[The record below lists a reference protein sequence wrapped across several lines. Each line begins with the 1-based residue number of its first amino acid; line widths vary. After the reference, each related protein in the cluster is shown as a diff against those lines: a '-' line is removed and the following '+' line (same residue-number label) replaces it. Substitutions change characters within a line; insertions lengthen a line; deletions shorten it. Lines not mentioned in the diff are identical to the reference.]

1 MEKIYYLALY
11 LIGINNKLLVDIILN
26 VPKKEV
32 KNILLKDDLLQFQY
46 MYNINIEK
54 YADKLLNK
62 NIVKECIEK
71 AENIV
76 KLSKD
81 YSIDIIAINNK
92 RYPKI
97 LRDIDN
103 PPALLHVKGKS
114 ITKSD
119 QKAIACVGT
128 RNATTFGISAVNMI
142 VKPLTKEKFT
152 IVSGLATGIDA
163 ESHRVCLANSGR
175 TIAVL
180 AHGLD
185 QIYPK
190 ENTELAKKILENG
203 GTLVSE
209 YPIGTRI
216 DKFRFVDRNRIIA
229 GLSKGTVIFE
239 SKEKSGSMHT
249 VNFALVNNR
258 KVFCPVPTYKKESV
272 LGLLQ
277 LINTKQ
283 AIPLYN
289 QNDYRKILNT
299 FGYKLNNNLEQTNKV
314 KIECIN
320 TINQYNNQN
329 SDLIKVLQ
337 NMQYDKYS
345 TIKVNKE
352 VSDIFKEILKDNNL
366 TMKEFI
372 NGVIVN
378 IVSNYNKGE

>member
-1 MEKIYYLALY
+1 
-11 LIGINNKLLVDIILN
+11 
-26 VPKKEV
+26 
-32 KNILLKDDLLQFQY
+32 
-46 MYNINIEK
+46 
-54 YADKLLNK
+54 
-62 NIVKECIEK
+62 
-71 AENIV
+71 
-76 KLSKD
+76 
-81 YSIDIIAINNK
+81 
-92 RYPKI
+92 
-97 LRDIDN
+97 
-103 PPALLHVKGKS
+103 
-114 ITKSD
+114 
-119 QKAIACVGT
+119 
-128 RNATTFGISAVNMI
+128 
-142 VKPLTKEKFT
+142 
-152 IVSGLATGIDA
+152 
-163 ESHRVCLANSGR
+163 
-175 TIAVL
+175 
-180 AHGLD
+180 
-185 QIYPK
+185 
-190 ENTELAKKILENG
+190 
-203 GTLVSE
+203 
-209 YPIGTRI
+209 
-216 DKFRFVDRNRIIA
+216 
-229 GLSKGTVIFE
+229 
-239 SKEKSGSMHT
+239 MHT